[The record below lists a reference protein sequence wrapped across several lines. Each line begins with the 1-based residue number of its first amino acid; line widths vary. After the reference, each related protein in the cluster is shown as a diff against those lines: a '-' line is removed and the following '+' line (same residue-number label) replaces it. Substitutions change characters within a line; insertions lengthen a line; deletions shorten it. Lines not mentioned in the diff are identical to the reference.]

1 MTRAQAPLVSGVR
14 LVHKKTFVLQDEI
27 LAVRAVVTQH
37 RDGEQVTRK
46 VLVAQ
51 AFDPNE
57 SSIPAGD

>member
-1 MTRAQAPLVSGVR
+1 LVSGVR